1 MPLAAKVERIE
12 PQLLRER
19 VYVAVKRWIVD
30 GILLPGER
38 VRDME
43 LAGRLGVSRMPVRE
57 ALTRLA
63 DEGFVEM
70 VANRWTRV
78 APADPNDAGRLYPLV
93 WTLETL
99 AIRLAAPRLG
109 DGEVAKMRKANQRL
123 RRAIEAHD
131 AVAASGAD
139 RELHAVYIEL
149 TGNPELIEMLS
160 SLKAKLRRLEIVYF
174 GGSVIAAKSAD
185 EHDELIDALE
195 GRDLDAAVGFIIGNW
210 QQSYERILARGD
222 VTLQSKMHRTEGGKH
237 ESRRSLRLDPGRP

>member
-1 MPLAAKVERIE
+1 MPLAARVDRIE
-12 PQLLRER
+12 PQLLRDR
-19 VYVAVKRWIVD
+19 VYVTVKRWIVD

-43 LAGRLGVSRMPVRE
+43 LAERLGVSRMPVRE

-63 DEGFVEM
+63 DEGFVQM
-70 VANRWTRV
+70 AANRWTRV
-78 APADPNDAGRLYPLV
+78 APADPVDAGRIYPLV

-99 AIRLAAPRLG
+99 AIRLAAPHLG
-109 DGEVAKMRKANQRL
+109 DGAVAKMRKLNERL

-131 AVAASGAD
+131 AVAASRAD

-149 TGNPELIEMLS
+149 TGNPELIEILS

-174 GGSVIAAKSAD
+174 GGSVIATKSGD

-195 GRDLDAAVGFIIGNW
+195 DRDIEAAVVSITGNW
-210 QQSYERILARGD
+210 QQSYERILARGA
-222 VTLQSKMHRTEGGKH
+222 VTLQSGEHRTEGG
-237 ESRRSLRLDPGRP
+237 EA